1 MRFNTKEMYLILF
14 RLLKR
19 VSKTDIHSLQV
30 AYVSKIVGR
39 ELGFSK
45 HRLNVVGFLHD
56 IGFLNPVQVNQ
67 VQRTLGV
74 ENASISNWLA
84 LDSGLQENHAVVGAR
99 IVRHIEDISE
109 LSDVVEKH
117 HYYSMLLNPEIDHD
131 IMASVVHLADS
142 VSIRLLSGKKDF
154 NQMET
159 IKRSVVNSNEF
170 LEKAKFAF

>member
-1 MRFNTKEMYLILF
+1 MYLILF

-39 ELGFSK
+39 EIGFSK

-84 LDSGLQENHAVVGAR
+84 LDSGLQE
-99 IVRHIEDISE
+99 
-109 LSDVVEKH
+109 
-117 HYYSMLLNPEIDHD
+117 
-131 IMASVVHLADS
+131 
-142 VSIRLLSGKKDF
+142 
-154 NQMET
+154 
-159 IKRSVVNSNEF
+159 
-170 LEKAKFAF
+170 